1 MSLKDKL
8 TSLLFGSQHH
18 PLSNEED
25 GTEQQYTAEAAS
37 ENPEEAGDPNP
48 ALLELPAEHPRCRK
62 EAGYLPTPR
71 LCLDEDKALPADMMR
86 RETNRLRV
94 TLSSTCNARLKQARG
109 KDKHGKSRRKKEEEA
124 DEPAE
129 GEETA
134 P

>member
-25 GTEQQYTAEAAS
+25 GTEKQYTAEAAS

-48 ALLELPAEHPRCRK
+48 ALLELPAEHPIYQLYNLRRK

-71 LCLDEDKALPADMMR
+71 LCLDEDKALPARLFCGYPHRMR
-86 RETNRLRV
+86 SGIGAEAAVLPG
-94 TLSSTCNARLKQARG
+94 NAYL
-109 KDKHGKSRRKKEEEA
+109 
-124 DEPAE
+124 
-129 GEETA
+129 
-134 P
+134 